1 MDRPV
6 RDVLASALAAL
17 LLAGC
22 ASTGEVPPQEGQVAL
37 RAGAVPLGPPSAEVV
52 AGPAIQRVAVLVPGY
67 DPAWQA
73 AWVDGGG
80 KGPRGG
86 SGGTYAGLL
95 TGLAF
100 IQAVPMAVM
109 TWPIAAGI
117 VVGMTALGTLGEV
130 WDTGSGVGMDAGDR
144 MALLEA
150 AATLQAERL
159 LRESTA
165 EALGARTGHPPLA
178 IPWHGTWGPDT
189 PGNDPLA
196 DARERGADGVLD
208 VVVEAFGL
216 AVAEEADTFGVF
228 VRVRG
233 RLLESAGGRL
243 RYERVLE
250 HGPGRPLA
258 GLPRPASHTLD
269 FLVVD
274 SARVFRY
281 EMREVI
287 TRMARILAADPAL
300 PLGPR

>member
-1 MDRPV
+1 
-6 RDVLASALAAL
+6 
-17 LLAGC
+17 
-22 ASTGEVPPQEGQVAL
+22 
-37 RAGAVPLGPPSAEVV
+37 
-52 AGPAIQRVAVLVPGY
+52 VAVLVPGY
-67 DPAWQA
+67 DPAWQV

-80 KGPRGG
+80 KGPEGG
-86 SGGTYAGLL
+86 SGGAYAGLL

-100 IQAVPMAVM
+100 VRAVPMAVM

-117 VVGMTALGTLGEV
+117 VVGMTALGTLGEA
-130 WDTGSGVGMDAGDR
+130 WDTGPGVGMDAGDR

-165 EALGARTGHPPLA
+165 EALGARTGYPPLA
-178 IPWHGTWGPDT
+178 VPWHGTWGPDT

-208 VVVEAFGL
+208 VVVEAFGV